1 MYGAAWAKIF
11 LVCARWCDD
20 DVIFLRVVSRNGA
33 ASQGVSSVVVGHDP
47 KCSMGGPTD
56 QSRHSIFYRS
66 FLRECPRVVIDIL
79 LQAFPQDVMHF
90 LPRE

>member
-1 MYGAAWAKIF
+1 MTFIAK
-11 LVCARWCDD
+11 VYEDSAK
-20 DVIFLRVVSRNGA
+20 
-33 ASQGVSSVVVGHDP
+33 SVVVGHDP

-56 QSRHSIFYRS
+56 QSRHSIFYKS

>member
-1 MYGAAWAKIF
+1 MTDF
-11 LVCARWCDD
+11 EV
-20 DVIFLRVVSRNGA
+20 
-33 ASQGVSSVVVGHDP
+33 QGYSSVTERFETVVAGHDP

-56 QSRHSIFYRS
+56 QSRHSIFYKS

>member
-1 MYGAAWAKIF
+1 MVLNQSPRPIP
-11 LVCARWCDD
+11 
-20 DVIFLRVVSRNGA
+20 RVKRLTSFVNRNTG
-33 ASQGVSSVVVGHDP
+33 VVGHDP

-56 QSRHSIFYRS
+56 QSRHSIFYKS

-90 LPRE
+90 LPSE